1 MVYFQGFF
9 LAVNTAMT
17 TRIRVTTQFDCT
29 ATGVTGHF
37 RANTLPFE
45 DREGQ
50 TIADLVSW
58 TRSRNQQR
66 NWETILQ
73 LIGLYTQA
81 QDISPTEH
89 VDLDWSFEFT
99 TEFDDVFRAGEDPL
113 GLLKTA
119 CQGVPMFYDIDQ
131 QPKTA
136 MLESGKNIEFA
147 IVDHK

>member
-1 MVYFQGFF
+1 M
-9 LAVNTAMT
+9 AVNTTMT

-37 RANTLPFE
+37 RATTLPFA

-50 TIADLVSW
+50 SITDETTWI
-58 TRSRNQQR
+58 RSRNQQR

-73 LIGLYTQA
+73 IIGLYTQA

-89 VDLDWSFEFT
+89 VDGWWTFEFT
-99 TEFDDVFRAGEDPL
+99 TDFDDVFSERGDPL
-113 GLLKTA
+113 GLLKSA
-119 CQGVPMFYDIDQ
+119 CCGVPMFYDLDS

-136 MLESGKNIEFA
+136 QLDSEQNIKFA

>member
-1 MVYFQGFF
+1 
-9 LAVNTAMT
+9 MT

-37 RANTLPFE
+37 RPNTLPFD

-50 TIADLVSW
+50 VIDNEITW
-58 TRSRNQQR
+58 NRSRNQQR

-73 LIGLYTQA
+73 IIGLYTQA
-81 QDISPTEH
+81 QDITPTEH
-89 VDLDWSFEFT
+89 VEGKWSFEFST
-99 TEFDDVFRAGEDPL
+99 DFDDVFSERGDPL

-119 CQGVPMFYDIDQ
+119 CRGVPMFYDLDQ
-131 QPKTA
+131 IPKTA
-136 MLESGKNIEFA
+136 MLESGKNIEFS

>member
-1 MVYFQGFF
+1 
-9 LAVNTAMT
+9 MT

-37 RANTLPFE
+37 RPNTLPFD

-50 TIADLVSW
+50 VIDDEITW
-58 TRSRNQQR
+58 NRSRNQQR

-73 LIGLYTQA
+73 IIGLYTQA
-81 QDISPTEH
+81 QDITSTEH
-89 VDLDWSFEFT
+89 VKGKWQFEFST
-99 TEFDDVFRAGEDPL
+99 DFDDVFSERGDPL

-119 CQGVPMFYDIDQ
+119 CRGVPMFYDLDHA
-131 QPKTA
+131 PKTA
-136 MLESGKNIEFA
+136 MLEPGKNIEFS

>member
-1 MVYFQGFF
+1 
-9 LAVNTAMT
+9 MT
-17 TRIRVTTQFDCT
+17 TRIRVTTQFDCA
-29 ATGVTGHF
+29 ATVVTGHF
-37 RANTLPFE
+37 TTNVLPFD

-50 TIADLVSW
+50 TVTDQMTW

-73 LIGLYTQA
+73 IIGLYTQA

-89 VDLDWSFEFT
+89 IEGKWQFEFST
-99 TEFDDVFRAGEDPL
+99 DFDDVFGAHGDPL

-119 CQGVPMFYDIDQ
+119 CRGVPMFYDLGTH
-131 QPKTA
+131 PKTDQ
-136 MLESGKNIEFA
+136 LNPDQNIEFV

>member
-1 MVYFQGFF
+1 
-9 LAVNTAMT
+9 MT

-37 RANTLPFE
+37 RANTLPFD

-50 TIADLVSW
+50 TVTDLVTW

-73 LIGLYTQA
+73 IIGLYTQA
-81 QDISPTEH
+81 QDISSTENT
-89 VDLDWSFEFT
+89 DKGWCFEFT
-99 TEFDDVFRAGEDPL
+99 TEFDDVFSAGGDPL

-119 CQGVPMFYDIDQ
+119 CQGVPMFIDLDRA
-131 QPKTA
+131 PKTDVLA
-136 MLESGKNIEFA
+136 PGKNIEFN

>member
-1 MVYFQGFF
+1 M
-9 LAVNTAMT
+9 LAVNTAMP

-37 RANTLPFE
+37 RTNVLPFN

-50 TIADLVSW
+50 TVNDLETW

-73 LIGLYTQA
+73 IIGLYTQA
-81 QDISPTEH
+81 QDITPTEH
-89 VDLDWSFEFT
+89 TEQGWVFEFST
-99 TEFDDVFRAGEDPL
+99 DFDDVFSAQGDPL

-119 CQGVPMFYDIDQ
+119 CRGVPMFYNLDQ
-131 QPKTA
+131 TPKTD
-136 MLESGKNIEFA
+136 MLESGKNIEFE

>member
-1 MVYFQGFF
+1 M
-9 LAVNTAMT
+9 AVNTAMT

-37 RANTLPFE
+37 RTNVLPFD

-50 TIADLVSW
+50 TITDLVTWS
-58 TRSRNQQR
+58 RSRNQQR

-73 LIGLYTQA
+73 IIGLYTQA
-81 QDISPTEH
+81 QDITPTEH
-89 VDLDWSFEFT
+89 TELGWCFEFST
-99 TEFDDVFRAGEDPL
+99 DFDDVFSAQGDSL

-119 CQGVPMFYDIDQ
+119 CRGVPMFYNLDHE
-131 QPKTA
+131 PKTA
-136 MLESGKNIEFA
+136 QLEPGTNIEFA

>member
-1 MVYFQGFF
+1 M

-37 RANTLPFE
+37 RPNTLPFD

-50 TIADLVSW
+50 SITNEITW
-58 TRSRNQQR
+58 NRSRNQQR

-73 LIGLYTQA
+73 IIGLYTQA
-81 QDISPTEH
+81 QDITPTEH
-89 VDLDWSFEFT
+89 TEGQWQFEFST
-99 TEFDDVFRAGEDPL
+99 DFDDVFSERGDPL

-119 CQGVPMFYDIDQ
+119 CRGVPMFYDLDQ
-131 QPKTA
+131 TPKTD
-136 MLESGKNIEFA
+136 MLESGKNIEFE

>member
-1 MVYFQGFF
+1 M
-9 LAVNTAMT
+9 AVNTAMT

-37 RANTLPFE
+37 RANTLPFD

-50 TIADLVSW
+50 SITAQDTW

-73 LIGLYTQA
+73 IIGLYTQA
-81 QDISPTEH
+81 QDITPTKRTAQG
-89 VDLDWSFEFT
+89 WSFEFST
-99 TEFDDVFRAGEDPL
+99 DFDDVFSAQGDPL

-119 CQGVPMFYDIDQ
+119 CRGVPMFYDLDA

-136 MLESGKNIEFA
+136 QLEPGTNIEFT

>member
-1 MVYFQGFF
+1 M
-9 LAVNTAMT
+9 AVNTAMT

-37 RANTLPFE
+37 RANTLPFD

-50 TIADLVSW
+50 SITDETTWS
-58 TRSRNQQR
+58 RSRNQQR

-73 LIGLYTQA
+73 IIGLYTQA
-81 QDISPTEH
+81 QDISATEYI
-89 VDLDWSFEFT
+89 DGQWQFEFST
-99 TEFDDVFRAGEDPL
+99 DFDDVFSERGDPL

-119 CQGVPMFYDIDQ
+119 CRGVPMFYDLGT

-136 MLESGKNIEFA
+136 MLDPDQNIEFE

>member
-1 MVYFQGFF
+1 
-9 LAVNTAMT
+9 MT

-37 RANTLPFE
+37 RPNTLPFD

-50 TIADLVSW
+50 LIDNEITW
-58 TRSRNQQR
+58 NRSRNQQR

-73 LIGLYTQA
+73 IIGLYTQA
-81 QDISPTEH
+81 QDITSTEH
-89 VDLDWSFEFT
+89 VKGKWQFEFST
-99 TEFDDVFRAGEDPL
+99 DFDDVFSERGDPL

-119 CQGVPMFYDIDQ
+119 CRGVPMFYDLDHA
-131 QPKTA
+131 PKTA
-136 MLESGKNIEFA
+136 MLEPGKNIEFS

>member
-1 MVYFQGFF
+1 
-9 LAVNTAMT
+9 MT

-37 RANTLPFE
+37 RPNTLPFD

-50 TIADLVSW
+50 LIDNEITW
-58 TRSRNQQR
+58 NRSRNQQR

-73 LIGLYTQA
+73 IIGLYTQA
-81 QDISPTEH
+81 QDITPTEH
-89 VDLDWSFEFT
+89 IEGKWQFEFST
-99 TEFDDVFRAGEDPL
+99 DFDDVFSERGDPL

-119 CQGVPMFYDIDQ
+119 CRGVPMFYDLDQ
-131 QPKTA
+131 TPKTA
-136 MLESGKNIEFA
+136 ILESGKNIEFS

>member
-1 MVYFQGFF
+1 L

-37 RANTLPFE
+37 RANALPFD

-50 TIADLVSW
+50 KIHDQTAW
-58 TRSRNQQR
+58 NRSRNQQR

-73 LIGLYTQA
+73 IIGLYTQA
-81 QDISPTEH
+81 QDISTTEKTSQG
-89 VDLDWSFEFT
+89 WCFEFS
-99 TEFDDVFRAGEDPL
+99 TEFDDVFSDRGDSL
-113 GLLKTA
+113 GLLKLA
-119 CQGVPMFYDIDQ
+119 CQGVPMFDDLDRL
-131 QPKTA
+131 PRTA
-136 MLESGKNIEFA
+136 MLEPGKNIEFA

>member
-1 MVYFQGFF
+1 MP
-9 LAVNTAMT
+9 

-29 ATGVTGHF
+29 TTGVTGHF
-37 RANTLPFE
+37 RTNVLPFD

-50 TIADLVSW
+50 SVTDLATW

-73 LIGLYTQA
+73 IIGLYTQA
-81 QDISPTEH
+81 QDITPTEH
-89 VDLDWSFEFT
+89 TDGKWQFEFST
-99 TEFDDVFRAGEDPL
+99 DFDDVFSASGDPL

-119 CQGVPMFYDIDQ
+119 CRGVPMFYDLDHA
-131 QPKTA
+131 PKTA
-136 MLESGKNIEFA
+136 QLDPDQNIEFA

>member
-1 MVYFQGFF
+1 M
-9 LAVNTAMT
+9 AVNTAMT

-37 RANTLPFE
+37 RTNVLPFD

-50 TIADLVSW
+50 TVTDLTTW

-73 LIGLYTQA
+73 IIGLYTQA
-81 QDISPTEH
+81 QDITPTEH
-89 VDLDWSFEFT
+89 TESGWSFEFST
-99 TEFDDVFRAGEDPL
+99 DFDDVFSAYGDPL

-119 CQGVPMFYDIDQ
+119 CRGVPMFYDLDS
-131 QPKTA
+131 QPKTDQ
-136 MLESGKNIEFA
+136 LDPDQNIEFA

>member
-1 MVYFQGFF
+1 
-9 LAVNTAMT
+9 MT

-37 RANTLPFE
+37 RANTLPFA
-45 DREGQ
+45 DRKGQ
-50 TIADLVSW
+50 AITDHETW

-73 LIGLYTQA
+73 IIGLYTQA
-81 QDISPTEH
+81 QDITPTERT
-89 VDLDWSFEFT
+89 DSGWAFEFST
-99 TEFDDVFRAGEDPL
+99 DFDDVFSERGDPL

-119 CQGVPMFYDIDQ
+119 CRGVPMFYDLDR

-136 MLESGKNIEFA
+136 PLESGVNIKFEIA
-147 IVDHK
+147 DHK

>member
-1 MVYFQGFF
+1 
-9 LAVNTAMT
+9 MT

-37 RANTLPFE
+37 RPNTLPFD

-50 TIADLVSW
+50 VIDDEITW
-58 TRSRNQQR
+58 NRSRNQQR

-73 LIGLYTQA
+73 IIGLYTQA
-81 QDISPTEH
+81 QDITPTEH
-89 VDLDWSFEFT
+89 VKGKWSFEFST
-99 TEFDDVFRAGEDPL
+99 DFDDVFSERGDPL

-119 CQGVPMFYDIDQ
+119 CRGVPMFYDLDQ
-131 QPKTA
+131 IPKTA
-136 MLESGKNIEFA
+136 MLESGKNIEFS

>member
-1 MVYFQGFF
+1 M

-29 ATGVTGHF
+29 TTGVTGHF
-37 RANTLPFE
+37 RTNVLPFD

-50 TIADLVSW
+50 TVTDLVTW

-73 LIGLYTQA
+73 IIGLYTQA
-81 QDISPTEH
+81 QDITPTEH
-89 VDLDWSFEFT
+89 SKLGWSFEFST
-99 TEFDDVFRAGEDPL
+99 DFDDVFSAGSDPL

-119 CQGVPMFYDIDQ
+119 CRGVPMFYDLDQ
-131 QPKTA
+131 TPKTA
-136 MLESGKNIEFA
+136 PLDPGKNIEFE

>member
-1 MVYFQGFF
+1 
-9 LAVNTAMT
+9 MT

-37 RANTLPFE
+37 RPNTLPFD

-50 TIADLVSW
+50 TITDQETW

-73 LIGLYTQA
+73 IIGLYTQA
-81 QDISPTEH
+81 QDITPTEKTEEQ
-89 VDLDWSFEFT
+89 WRFEFST
-99 TEFDDVFRAGEDPL
+99 DFDDVFSAHGDPL
-113 GLLKTA
+113 GLLKSA
-119 CQGVPMFYDIDQ
+119 CQGVPMFYDLYHV
-131 QPKTA
+131 PKTA
-136 MLESGKNIEFA
+136 MLESGKNINFE

>member
-1 MVYFQGFF
+1 
-9 LAVNTAMT
+9 MT

-29 ATGVTGHF
+29 TTGVTGHF
-37 RANTLPFE
+37 RTNVLPFD

-50 TIADLVSW
+50 TVTDLVTW

-73 LIGLYTQA
+73 IIGLYTQA
-81 QDISPTEH
+81 QDISPTEYTKQG
-89 VDLDWSFEFT
+89 WCFEFST
-99 TEFDDVFRAGEDPL
+99 DFDDVFSTSNDPL

-119 CQGVPMFYDIDQ
+119 CRGVPMFYDLDK

-136 MLESGKNIEFA
+136 MLDPDKNIEFE

>member
-1 MVYFQGFF
+1 M
-9 LAVNTAMT
+9 AVNTAMT

-29 ATGVTGHF
+29 ATGVTEHF
-37 RANTLPFE
+37 RANTLPFD

-50 TIADLVSW
+50 SITDETTWS
-58 TRSRNQQR
+58 RSRNQQR

-73 LIGLYTQA
+73 IIGLYTQA
-81 QDISPTEH
+81 QDISATEYI
-89 VDLDWSFEFT
+89 DGQWQFEFST
-99 TEFDDVFRAGEDPL
+99 DFDDVFSERGDPL

-119 CQGVPMFYDIDQ
+119 CRGVPMFYDLDT

-136 MLESGKNIEFA
+136 QLDPNLNIKFT

>member
-1 MVYFQGFF
+1 
-9 LAVNTAMT
+9 MT

-37 RANTLPFE
+37 RPNTLPFD

-50 TIADLVSW
+50 VIDDEITW
-58 TRSRNQQR
+58 NRSRNQQR

-73 LIGLYTQA
+73 IIGLYTQA
-81 QDISPTEH
+81 QDITPTEH
-89 VDLDWSFEFT
+89 VKGKWSFEFST
-99 TEFDDVFRAGEDPL
+99 DFDDVFSERGDPL

-119 CQGVPMFYDIDQ
+119 CRGVPMFYDLDQ
-131 QPKTA
+131 IPKTA
-136 MLESGKNIEFA
+136 MLESGENIEFS

>member
-1 MVYFQGFF
+1 
-9 LAVNTAMT
+9 MT

-37 RANTLPFE
+37 RPNTLPFD

-50 TIADLVSW
+50 TISDQETW

-73 LIGLYTQA
+73 IIGLYTQA
-81 QDISPTEH
+81 QDITPTELT
-89 VDLDWSFEFT
+89 DGQWSFEFST
-99 TEFDDVFRAGEDPL
+99 DFDDVFSAHGDPL
-113 GLLKTA
+113 GLLKSA
-119 CQGVPMFYDIDQ
+119 CQGVPMFYNLDSV
-131 QPKTA
+131 PKTA
-136 MLESGKNIEFA
+136 MLESCKNINFE